1 MIAQLS
7 LFGHYM
13 TGATNGLSLIL
24 NVEQYEYM
32 RGPQTDAGVKVS
44 IHSGNIFKQEGI
56 SVERQS
62 PYFELKL

>member
-44 IHSGNIFKQEGI
+44 IHSGNIFKQEDI